1 LVHAGEIMALTR
13 PTIVLTRAHEDNQAL
28 RARLELAGV
37 DVLELPTAQFSDVA
51 LAPAHVALLPD
62 CAALT
67 FASPHAVAAFARQL
81 SAAQVQAIHG
91 VVAAVG
97 PGTAAAL
104 ARIGLHAALVAD
116 APSTGEALAALVIAR
131 LPPQQTVVV
140 VQARQSQPELVE
152 KLRAAGHTVHVAIVY
167 ENAEPAP
174 PTADLLAQAA
184 SARAIFFA
192 APSAA
197 DRLLAWAPGLRDRPL
212 VAIGT
217 TTAAALR
224 DKFAVEPAAVAA
236 SPDLADVAAALLP
249 FCVQG

>member
-1 LVHAGEIMALTR
+1 MALKTPTTSQ

-28 RARLELAGV
+28 RARLEQAGV
-37 DVLELPTAQFSDVA
+37 NVLELPTAQFVDVA
-51 LAPAHVALLPD
+51 LPPAQVALLPD

-67 FASPHAVAAFARQL
+67 FASAHAVAAFARQL

-91 VVAAVG
+91 IIAAVG

-104 ARIGLHAALVAD
+104 ARIGLHVTLVAD
-116 APSTGEALAALVIAR
+116 APSTGEALAALVVAR
-131 LPPQQTVVV
+131 LPPQQTVFV

-152 KLRAAGHTVHVAIVY
+152 RLRAAGHAVHICVVY
-167 ENAEPAP
+167 ENSEPAP
-174 PTADLLAQAA
+174 PAADLLAQVAA
-184 SARAIFFA
+184 ARAIYLA

-197 DRLLAWAPGLRDRPL
+197 ERLLAWGPGLRDRPL

-224 DKFAVEPAAVAA
+224 DKFAIEPAAVAA
-236 SPDLADVAAALLP
+236 SPDLADVTAALLP
-249 FCVQG
+249 FCAQG